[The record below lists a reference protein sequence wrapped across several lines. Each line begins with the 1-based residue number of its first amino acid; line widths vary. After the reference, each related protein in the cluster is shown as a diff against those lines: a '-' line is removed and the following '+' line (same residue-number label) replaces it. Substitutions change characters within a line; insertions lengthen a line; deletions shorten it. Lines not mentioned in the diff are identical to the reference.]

1 MDGIYIYSK
10 SSTLDNYITNTQSS
24 TLMLSATV
32 YSSRVYGTVTSAST
46 QIININNLTNSI
58 SIVWPQAFNIVN
70 ATVTVNGALLVA
82 SSIVN
87 STIVINISQI
97 TNSSITVMISS
108 ILLPTTAQILPI
120 TISTFNNN
128 GFLISSGYLTT
139 WTAVCS
145 LPCLTC
151 TSPSLNTQCLSCFND
166 YSITMYNLYDFTRMT
181 CTDQCLPTQIQLN
194 LTCVQCSPS
203 CLTCSII
210 TTNCTNCSVGLYLYQ
225 GQCQSFC
232 PIMYYKLLPSRTC

>member
-46 QIININNLTNSI
+46 QIIHINNLTNSI

-151 TSPSLNTQCLSCFND
+151 TSPSLNT
-166 YSITMYNLYDFTRMT
+166 
-181 CTDQCLPTQIQLN
+181 
-194 LTCVQCSPS
+194 
-203 CLTCSII
+203 
-210 TTNCTNCSVGLYLYQ
+210 
-225 GQCQSFC
+225 
-232 PIMYYKLLPSRTC
+232 